1 MILLFPKLKTF
12 VSLSLWLTTVLLAQ
26 AFRPTC
32 QKCLTFIATFN
43 QDARL
48 IAILTYELRYF
59 TCSLV
64 SMLYN
69 ANDTEFKFA

>member
-43 QDARL
+43 QDRL
-48 IAILTYELRYF
+48 IAILAYELRYF